1 MDFRFWIFDFRFRIV
16 NAKRETISLYHKLN
30 SIMKAVS
37 VKELSQ
43 ELLNRP
49 PKELRDLCLRLSRFR
64 KENKELLTYL
74 LFESS
79 DEDAYIEGV
88 KKDIDQQFVEVNRKS
103 PYFIKKGLRR
113 ILANTKKY
121 IRYSQNKKTEMDL
134 LIYYCNGLKSFSPS
148 IQKNKA
154 LRNLYLRQIDTLKE
168 KLLSLHEDLQYD
180 YSAEIEALAE

>member
-1 MDFRFWIFDFRFRIV
+1 
-16 NAKRETISLYHKLN
+16 
-30 SIMKAVS
+30 MKAVS

-74 LFESS
+74 LFESA
-79 DEDAYIEGV
+79 DEEAYIESV
-88 KKDIDQQFVEVNRKS
+88 KKEIDQQFIEVNRKS
-103 PYFIKKGLRR
+103 PYFIRKGVRR
-113 ILANTKKY
+113 ILVNTKKY
-121 IRYSQNKKTEMDL
+121 IRYSQNKKTEMAL
-134 LIYYCNGLKSFSPS
+134 LIHYCKGLRRFTPS

-154 LRNLYLRQIDTLKE
+154 LRNLYFRQIETLRE

-180 YSAEIEALAE
+180 YSPEIESLAE

>member
-1 MDFRFWIFDFRFRIV
+1 MTNLTLQSLPFLPY
-16 NAKRETISLYHKLN
+16 KTISLCHKLI

-79 DEDAYIEGV
+79 DEDAYIESV
-88 KKDIDQQFVEVNRKS
+88 KNEIDQQFSEVNRKS
-103 PYFIKKGLRR
+103 PYFIRKGVRR
-113 ILANTKKY
+113 ILVNTKKY
-121 IRYSQNKKTEMDL
+121 IRYSQNKKTELDL
-134 LIYYCNGLKSFSPS
+134 LIYYCNCLKKFNPS

-154 LRNLYLRQIDTLKE
+154 LRNLYLRQIGTLRE
-168 KLLSLHEDLQYD
+168 KLLTLHEDLQYD
-180 YSAEIEALAE
+180 YSPEIDALAE